1 MRCSLIPVQ
10 AWPGRAAASAPS
22 LAPRAALG
30 VAAIVLLVACGTAA
44 GWTNPVGSRRRGFP
58 LANAEQAFGDEIR
71 LRLRTDAL
79 TTSSAQS
86 NYAGALEAEARAQDA
101 AADTR

>member
-1 MRCSLIPVQ
+1 M
-10 AWPGRAAASAPS
+10 
-22 LAPRAALG
+22 
-30 VAAIVLLVACGTAA
+30 AAIVLLVACGTAA